1 MLSHSFSVS
10 PVTLNPALRNWK
22 GEWVRRND
30 KAAFQMSAFISA
42 WESCVA
48 LRPNSACL
56 TVWST
61 TAEPPSTL
69 CAQTNTL
76 STAWSSVNRPS
87 TLCWWGMM
95 MRWYSHERHGVPLYL
110 SAYRGGNY
118 MEVQKLSRKCVYGC
132 LFSMLLLG
140 SSSFG
145 RPFEVC
151 FCYIERGFLILL

>member
-110 SAYRGGNY
+110 SAYRGATTWKSKSCLAN
-118 MEVQKLSRKCVYGC
+118 VYTVAFFLCCC
-132 LFSMLLLG
+132 LARAALVVLLK
-140 SSSFG
+140 SVS
-145 RPFEVC
+145 V
-151 FCYIERGFLILL
+151 ILKEAF